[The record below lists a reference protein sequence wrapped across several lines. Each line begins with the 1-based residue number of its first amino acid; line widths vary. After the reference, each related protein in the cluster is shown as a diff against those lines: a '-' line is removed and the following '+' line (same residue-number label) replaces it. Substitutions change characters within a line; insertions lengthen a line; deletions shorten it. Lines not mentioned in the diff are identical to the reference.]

1 MNFNEYPQVIAKL
14 QAEVFGLDLAI
25 EQTYITIKQIEAD
38 IDSQVAFD
46 ATLRNDSQRKAKR
59 QELLD
64 EHSYYWEH
72 QEILSQYRS
81 KREQLFIELCLKRNE
96 FSVLKL
102 EKREA
107 IARLELQAN
116 S

>member
-1 MNFNEYPQVIAKL
+1 MNLNEYPQVIAKL
-14 QAEVFGLDLAI
+14 QAEVFGLDLTI
-25 EQTYITIKQIEAD
+25 EQTHTVVKQIEAD
-38 IDSQVAFD
+38 VDSQVAFD
-46 ATLRNDSQRKAKR
+46 AALRNDAQRKAKR
-59 QELLD
+59 QQLID
-64 EHSYYWEH
+64 EHPHYWEH
-72 QEILSQYRS
+72 QEILGQYRS
-81 KREQLFIELCLKRNE
+81 KREQHFIELCLKRNE

>member
-1 MNFNEYPQVIAKL
+1 MELKDYPTAIAKL
-14 QAEVFGLDLAI
+14 QAEVFGLDLTI
-25 EQTYITIKQIEAD
+25 EQTHATIKQIEAD

-46 ATLRNDSQRKAKR
+46 ATLRNDAQRKAKR
-59 QELLD
+59 QQLID
-64 EHSYYWEH
+64 EHPHYWEH
-72 QEILSQYRS
+72 QEILSQHRS
-81 KREQLFIELCLKRNE
+81 KREQHFIELCLRRNE
-96 FSVLKL
+96 FSVIKL

>member
-1 MNFNEYPQVIAKL
+1 MNLNEYPTAIAKL
-14 QAEVFGLDLAI
+14 QYQVFGFDIVI
-25 EQTYITIKQIEAD
+25 EQAQMTIKQIEAE
-38 IDSQVAFD
+38 IDSEIAFD
-46 ATLRNDSQRKAKR
+46 ATLRNDAQRKAKR
-59 QELLD
+59 QQLLD
-64 EHSYYWEH
+64 EHPQYWEQ
-72 QEILSQYRS
+72 QEILSLNKG
-81 KREQLFIELCLKRNE
+81 KRESTFIELCLRRNE